1 MSQCGLGP
9 LCCLA
14 FLLVAALGGSQ
25 GFLAQLANFG
35 GAALML
41 GESTSIAAGQALNL
55 TGVVASSASEVVTA
69 ATTNGL
75 TAAANA
81 WHGVDILGLEA
92 QRCTALLTLDG
103 REVLEE
109 WFNQPFA
116 ATMVP
121 CLTDEV
127 RNLLLATLDSISLGM
142 PTTKT
147 GTEVVNLASR
157 FDSISVWGQLL
168 PNGKVQVTF
177 EMIAL
182 RYSLAWSNPLW
193 ENLQMDVQTERPQ
206 ILRSLR
212 MTLLDLP
219 QPSPSRQQPALEL
232 EVAVSWPLV
241 RARIRVWLRKV
252 LLGMTSWLFEE
263 TSRGVGAVNEW
274 CLFVCILG
282 LPWCIFAIV
291 LWHGLHTRR
300 HGQCNLAIL
309 DGDPGLPGISEEPPE
324 ELSGISDVPSAAS
337 DGSQSQPKSAVTSG
351 SFQVVDA
358 IEVSDDEASTNS
370 SAYSMLLAVGPGG
383 GWAVHEW
390 MWVLCFS
397 VAATHCYL
405 SSLEWLLEEN

>member
-1 MSQCGLGP
+1 MV
-9 LCCLA
+9 
-14 FLLVAALGGSQ
+14 FLLVATLGGSQ

-35 GAALML
+35 GAALLL

-109 WFNQPFA
+109 WFNQPYA
-116 ATMVP
+116 ATMIP
-121 CLTDEV
+121 CLTAEV

-142 PTTKT
+142 PTTRT
-147 GTEVVNLASR
+147 GTEVIDLASK

-168 PNGKVQVTF
+168 PNGKVQVTL

-182 RYSLAWSNPLW
+182 RYALAWSNPLW
-193 ENLQMDVQTERPQ
+193 ENLAMDVQTERPQ

-219 QPSPSRQQPALEL
+219 HPSPSRQQPALEL

-274 CLFVCILG
+274 CLFVSMLG
-282 LPWCIFAIV
+282 LPWCVFLVV
-291 LWHGLHTRR
+291 LLHGWHSRR
-300 HGQCNLAIL
+300 RGQCNLAIL
-309 DGDPGLPGISEEPPE
+309 DGDPSTSVSPDEPPPTELSAVSEE
-324 ELSGISDVPSAAS
+324 SSMSS
-337 DGSQSQPKSAVTSG
+337 GSQSQPKSAVTSG

-358 IEVSDDEASTNS
+358 IEVSDHKASTNS

-383 GWAVHEW
+383 G
-390 MWVLCFS
+390 
-397 VAATHCYL
+397 
-405 SSLEWLLEEN
+405 

>member
-1 MSQCGLGP
+1 MVG
-9 LCCLA
+9 
-14 FLLVAALGGSQ
+14 ALGGSQ
-25 GFLAQLANFG
+25 GLLAQLANFG

-81 WHGVDILGLEA
+81 WRGVDVLELQA

-103 REVLEE
+103 KEVLEE
-109 WFNQPFA
+109 WFKQPYS

-121 CLTDEV
+121 CLSSAV
-127 RNLLLATLDSISLGM
+127 RDLLLATLDSISLGM

-147 GTEVVNLASR
+147 GTEVVELGSS

-168 PNGKVQVTF
+168 PDGRVQVSF
-177 EMIAL
+177 EMISL

-193 ENLQMDVQTERPQ
+193 ENLHMDVQTERPQ

-219 QPSPSRQQPALEL
+219 QQSPSRQQPALEL
-232 EVAVSWPLV
+232 EVAVSWPLL
-241 RARIRVWLRKV
+241 RARLRAWLRQV
-252 LLGMTSWLFEE
+252 ILGLTSWFEE
-263 TSRGVGAVNEW
+263 TSRGLGAVNEW
-274 CLFVCILG
+274 CLFLFVLV
-282 LPWCIFAIV
+282 LPWMFLVLSFLRGNFA
-291 LWHGLHTRR
+291 RR
-300 HGQCNLAIL
+300 HGQCFLAIL
-309 DGDPGLPGISEEPPE
+309 DGELASLSAAEVPADELSAISET
-324 ELSGISDVPSAAS
+324 SAISDPAS
-337 DGSQSQPKSAVTSG
+337 SQPKSAVSHG

-358 IEVSDDEASTNS
+358 IEVSDDDASTNS

-383 GWAVHEW
+383 G
-390 MWVLCFS
+390 
-397 VAATHCYL
+397 
-405 SSLEWLLEEN
+405 